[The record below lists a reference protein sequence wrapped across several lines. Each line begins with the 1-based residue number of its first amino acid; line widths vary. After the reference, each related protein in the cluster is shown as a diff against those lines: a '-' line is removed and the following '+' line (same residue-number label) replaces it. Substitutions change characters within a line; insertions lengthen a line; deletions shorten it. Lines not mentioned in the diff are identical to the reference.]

1 MNIGFIIQYLLNK
14 VNGEGVRG
22 MYQNEFSRNLEKYK
36 NPIEY
41 DALHENYNEDLLFIE
56 NLLSKNND
64 TIIELACGTGRL
76 AIPLAKQGFN
86 VYAVDIHEGMLQLAI
101 EKAKKQNVHVH
112 FTVQD
117 CTQLQL
123 PITSNFVYMTGN
135 AFQHFLSNESQN
147 ALFQS
152 VKKHLHPGGEFV
164 FDTRN
169 ALLNELSIVDE
180 YEESSVN
187 SKGEKLTIQ
196 HKEEYNPVTQILT
209 CRSINKLEHST
220 FEDSILLRYTYPME
234 LKRLL
239 EQNGFELLNLYGS
252 WKKSEFTKDSPSMIV
267 HARLTKQNP

>member
-1 MNIGFIIQYLLNK
+1 VNIGFITQYLLNK

-41 DALHENYNEDLLFIE
+41 DALHENYNVDLLFIE

-64 TIIELACGTGRL
+64 TILELACGTGRL

-123 PITSNFVYMTGN
+123 PITLNFGYMTGN

-196 HKEEYNPVTQILT
+196 HREEYNPVTQILT

-239 EQNGFELLNLYGS
+239 EQNGFELLHLYGS

>member
-1 MNIGFIIQYLLNK
+1 
-14 VNGEGVRG
+14 

>member
-1 MNIGFIIQYLLNK
+1 MFLQLKVKLKELNY
-14 VNGEGVRG
+14 
-22 MYQNEFSRNLEKYK
+22 MFLNEFSENLEKYN

-41 DALHENYNEDLLFIE
+41 DKLHENYKVDLHYIEDHLKTKNE
-56 NLLSKNND
+56 

-76 AIPLAKQGFN
+76 AIPLAKKGYV
-86 VYAVDIHEGMLQLAI
+86 VYAIDIHEGMIQQAI
-101 EKAKKQNVHVH
+101 EKAKKENVDVH

-117 CTQLQL
+117 CTQLHL
-123 PITSNFVYMTGN
+123 PITSNFIYMTGN

-152 VKKHLHPGGEFV
+152 VKQHLHPGGEFL

-169 ALLNELSIVDE
+169 PILSELSIVDE
-180 YEESSVN
+180 YEESLVT

-196 HKEEYNPVTQILT
+196 HHEEYDPITQILT

-220 FEDSILLRYTYPME
+220 FEDSIRIRYTYPME

-239 EQNGFELLNLYGS
+239 EQNGFDLLYLYGS
-252 WKKSEFTKDSPSMIV
+252 WNKSDFTKDSICMIV
-267 HARLTKQNP
+267 HAQLKK

>member
-1 MNIGFIIQYLLNK
+1 MD
-14 VNGEGVRG
+14 
-22 MYQNEFSRNLEKYK
+22 QNEFSGNLEKYK

-41 DALHENYNEDLLFIE
+41 DVIYENYNVDLHYIK
-56 NLLSKNND
+56 NLLRKNSD
-64 TIIELACGTGRL
+64 PIIELACGTGRL

-86 VYAVDIHEGMLQLAI
+86 VYAIDIHEGMLQLAI
-101 EKAKKQNVHVH
+101 DKAKKQNVQVH
-112 FTVQD
+112 FSLQD

-123 PITSNFVYMTGN
+123 PISSNFIYMTGN
-135 AFQHFLSNESQN
+135 SFQHFLTNDSQN

-196 HKEEYNPVTQILT
+196 HREEYNPVTQILT
-209 CRSINKLEHST
+209 CRSINKLGHST

-239 EQNGFELLNLYGS
+239 EQNDFELLHLYGS

>member
-1 MNIGFIIQYLLNK
+1 
-14 VNGEGVRG
+14 
-22 MYQNEFSRNLEKYK
+22 MYQNEFSGNLEKYK

-41 DALHENYNEDLLFIE
+41 DVLHENYNVDLHFIE
-56 NLLSKNND
+56 NLLSNNND

-112 FTVQD
+112 FSMQD

-123 PITSNFVYMTGN
+123 PISSNFIYMTGN

-152 VKKHLHPGGEFV
+152 VKQHLQPRGEFV
-164 FDTRN
+164 FNTRN
-169 ALLNELSIVDE
+169 ALLSELSIVDE

-196 HKEEYNPVTQILT
+196 HREEYDPITQILT
-209 CRSINKLEHST
+209 CRSINKLEDAT
-220 FEDSILLRYTYPME
+220 FEDSIRLRYTYPME
-234 LKRLL
+234 MKRLL
-239 EQNGFELLNLYGS
+239 EQNGFELLHIYGS
-252 WKKSEFTKDSPSMIV
+252 WNKSDFTKDSLAMII
-267 HARLTKQNP
+267 HARLLK